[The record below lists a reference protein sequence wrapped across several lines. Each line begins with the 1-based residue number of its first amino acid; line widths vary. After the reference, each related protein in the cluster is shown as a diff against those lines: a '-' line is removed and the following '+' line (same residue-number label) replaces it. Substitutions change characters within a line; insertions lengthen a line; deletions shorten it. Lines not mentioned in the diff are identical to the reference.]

1 MQDLTNV
8 LVQESVNFPL
18 SNSPRSQEGGKIE
31 EKDAKERETTTAC
44 KCGEEF
50 TRENKADNGSRSLCR
65 VCEIM
70 DKLEV
75 SDASATKV
83 ASLCRTYQSWR
94 LPTGSDS

>member
-1 MQDLTNV
+1 L
-8 LVQESVNFPL
+8 
-18 SNSPRSQEGGKIE
+18 
-31 EKDAKERETTTAC
+31 
-44 KCGEEF
+44 
-50 TRENKADNGSRSLCR
+50 ENKADSGSRSLCR